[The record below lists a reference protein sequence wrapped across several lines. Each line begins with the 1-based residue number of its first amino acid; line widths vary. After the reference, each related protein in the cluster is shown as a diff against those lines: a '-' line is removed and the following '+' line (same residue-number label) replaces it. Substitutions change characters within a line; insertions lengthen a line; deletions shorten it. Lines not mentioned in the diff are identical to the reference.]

1 MLAIFA
7 GAVVVPTAMQIY
19 FLNDAGWV
27 TQGRYMLP
35 GLVGL
40 VLMAAFIVD
49 ERAGEVVN
57 SRGFVRLVAL
67 LVLPIQLFCLVFSMV
82 RWQRGMPA
90 LRGVGIKYLLNP
102 FAGDWHPVVGSVTPL
117 VCMVVGLVA
126 LGLVS
131 WRAWLRPAPAGGT
144 DDAVA
149 EAADEPP
156 EAAAG
161 IKTEDEPTDEPTD
174 VSTDEPTLVP
184 VHSGNGSAR
193 IPAQRPTPGRPTPWD
208 SSRQS

>member
-1 MLAIFA
+1 
-7 GAVVVPTAMQIY
+7 MQIY

-40 VLMAAFIVD
+40 VLMAAFVVD
-49 ERAGEVVN
+49 ERGGEVVN

-90 LRGVGIKYLLNP
+90 LRGVGVKYLLNP

-126 LGLVS
+126 IGLVS
-131 WRAWLRPAPAGGT
+131 WRAWPGLAPARGT
-144 DDAVA
+144 DDAASEAA
-149 EAADEPP
+149 EEPPETADEPP
-156 EAAAG
+156 PTA
-161 IKTEDEPTDEPTD
+161 DEIAT
-174 VSTDEPTLVP
+174 VDEPTLVP
-184 VHSGNGSAR
+184 AHSGNGSAR
-193 IPAQRPTPGRPTPWD
+193 IPVQRQTPWG
-208 SSRQS
+208 SSRPS